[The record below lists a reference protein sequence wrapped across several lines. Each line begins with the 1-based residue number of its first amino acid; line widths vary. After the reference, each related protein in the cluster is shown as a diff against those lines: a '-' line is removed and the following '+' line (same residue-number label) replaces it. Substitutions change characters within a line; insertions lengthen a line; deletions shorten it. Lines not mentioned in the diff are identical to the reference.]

1 MCDEDTWSEADNAK
15 LQLLCDV
22 AREAIEWRMNE
33 MVDAGPDNFQ
43 AMEEALA
50 KCTVANAAR
59 EVVKF
64 AICELDCG
72 ISDHYIRPGVR
83 DGGGAAGRLIVYGFA
98 HGIYP
103 GFPGSR
109 EFEWEY
115 ALTGFEAINPDY
127 F

>member
-1 MCDEDTWSEADNAK
+1 MATQNLLELPPELLDQILGNFCPEGRAWS
-15 LQLLCDV
+15 
-22 AREAIEWRMNE
+22 
-33 MVDAGPDNFQ
+33 
-43 AMEEALA
+43 
-50 KCTVANAAR
+50 
-59 EVVKF
+59 
-64 AICELDCG
+64 
-72 ISDHYIRPGVR
+72 
-83 DGGGAAGRLIVYGFA
+83 IVYGFA

>member
-1 MCDEDTWSEADNAK
+1 MIGDRVVRKYRGSQRPPDVHPDVWSKVYNAADRKAAVEEY
-15 LQLLCDV
+15 LQ
-22 AREAIEWRMNE
+22 
-33 MVDAGPDNFQ
+33 
-43 AMEEALA
+43 

-59 EVVKF
+59 EVVQF
-64 AICELDCG
+64 AIRQLDRG
-72 ISDHYIRPGVR
+72 LSDHYVR
-83 DGGGAAGRLIVYGFA
+83 NAAGRLIVYGFA

-115 ALTGFEAINPDY
+115 ALSGLEALNPDN

>member
-1 MCDEDTWSEADNAK
+1 MVNIAKESIEFAADEGWHDADSEPVEEY
-15 LQLLCDV
+15 LQ
-22 AREAIEWRMNE
+22 
-33 MVDAGPDNFQ
+33 
-43 AMEEALA
+43 

-115 ALTGFEAINPDY
+115 ALSGLEALDPDN